1 MSLFAKIRGTI
12 ETIFQLGLSGPQ
24 LKNNGGIIDA
34 RNAADSAYAVVR
46 SKLNIVRVSNATYNA
61 VAFDVVVCDTSI
73 GNVVVNLPALNPGE
87 WVTIV
92 QDAAT
97 SLAVNTVTING
108 NGTNILQPAPSVAT
122 FAASFVMNTVDQEG
136 AALQWFNGGS
146 ANGYL
151 LGA

>member
-1 MSLFAKIRGTI
+1 
-12 ETIFQLGLSGPQ
+12 
-24 LKNNGGIIDA
+24 
-34 RNAADSAYAVVR
+34 
-46 SKLNIVRVSNATYNA
+46 VSNATYNA